1 MHYLTISFTHK
12 NTTLDIRERL
22 SYSEDAHILTC
33 LGKITSHSQINETFL
48 VSTCNRM
55 EVVCSCK
62 SVIDATEHILT
73 TISERSGIG
82 IEELEGRADIFDD
95 QGAIHHLF
103 SVASSLDSMVVGET
117 QIAGQLKDAFR
128 FASSHGYCG
137 PKLARAVHYAFKCA
151 AEVRNVTDIS
161 SGGTSVASVAVA
173 KAAEVLGSLEGKR
186 ALIIGAGDMSVIS
199 AKTLQRHHARV
210 TIMNRTRSKAEE
222 IALTCNASVRAFE
235 ELPHALLEYD
245 LIFTATGSLEPI
257 ITDAMVGVA
266 SHERYW
272 FDMAVPRDIE
282 IRKREGVH
290 LFVVDDLKS
299 IVDENMSLRED
310 EARAA
315 FAIVG
320 RHTIAFFEWLKTLSI
335 EPLIKELYARGSD
348 AAAREARR
356 VVSKHF
362 VPETY
367 EANVRKACE
376 QSIKRLLHDM
386 VTQMRLSVRD
396 SKSENM
402 IEALKQM
409 LEIPDEDF
417 IIHKERK

>member
-22 SYSEDAHILTC
+22 SYSEDAHILAC

-128 FASSHGYCG
+128 FASAHGYCG

-199 AKTLQRHHARV
+199 AKTLQRHNANV

-222 IALTCNASVRAFE
+222 IALTCNAAVRAFE

-245 LIFTATGSLEPI
+245 LIFTATGSLQPI
-257 ITDAMVGVA
+257 ITDAMVGVT

-282 IRKREGVH
+282 IRSRGDVH
-290 LFVVDDLKS
+290 LYVVDDLKT

-335 EPLIKELYARGSD
+335 EPLIKELYARGTD
-348 AAAREARR
+348 AAQKEAQR

-362 VPETY
+362 VPEAY
-367 EANVRKACE
+367 EENVRKACE
-376 QSIKRLLHDM
+376 QSIKRFLHDM

-402 IEALKQM
+402 IETLKQM